1 MSDKNYYQDD
11 RRTEKIFLSYL
22 RNEASVND
30 FVKAVREEVENRMQR
45 IVSEVRKEAA
55 QKARR
60 SLPME
65 YNIENKQ
72 WNAK

>member
-30 FVKAVREEVENRMQR
+30 YVKAVREEVEARMQR
-45 IVSEVRKEAA
+45 IISEVRKEAA

-60 SLPME
+60 SLPDDGS
-65 YNIENKQ
+65 
-72 WNAK
+72 

>member
-1 MSDKNYYQDD
+1 MSEKNYYQDD

-30 FVKAVREEVENRMQR
+30 YVKAVREEVEARMQR
-45 IVSEVRKEAA
+45 IISEVRKEAA

-60 SLPME
+60 SVPME
-65 YNIENKQ
+65 YNIENK
-72 WNAK
+72 KM